1 MSIFKKQNK
10 NFGEK
15 KKSLAT
21 FSFCPTLL
29 AVLFVFLCSSAFGQ
43 EGNWMPLPE
52 PTPVKPK
59 VYSPK
64 PEATPAKPVYS
75 PKPMATPAPV
85 ATPAPRAKRRVE
97 NTSEA
102 PAEKTIGVDQ
112 RINISLCISSGKFQ
126 VNAWDRNEVRAFVDS
141 GSSVGFKVLKTNPA
155 SNKPAWVEVL
165 GYDPQKNKELDLDE
179 CLEGNIQLDVPFDT
193 ILNVKGK
200 ESDISIDSISI
211 ARIENVSGDINL
223 SNIKRAIQATTFEG
237 DITVERSSGGM
248 NLLTSAGKIVV
259 FDSSPNDVGETLRA
273 KSRSGAI
280 GLQNVSYNNLVI
292 SSLTGSLLFNG
303 ALESGGQYQFV
314 TTSGKIELTLPM
326 NTSCKVTAT
335 YGGEFETKIPFKDI
349 HNYSQSNIRK
359 VIALIGEG
367 EATLTVTTY
376 NGSILIKPNGKK

>member
-1 MSIFKKQNK
+1 MKSPKKNNK

-29 AVLFVFLCSSAFGQ
+29 VALFVFLCPLAFGQ
-43 EGNWMPLPE
+43 EGNWGPAPE
-52 PTPVKPK
+52 ATPVKPP
-59 VYSPK
+59 VTPK
-64 PEATPAKPVYS
+64 VYS
-75 PKPMATPAPV
+75 PKPMATPMPA
-85 ATPAPRAKRRVE
+85 ATPAPRAKRKVE
-97 NTSEA
+97 NTSEG

-112 RINISLCISSGKFQ
+112 KINISLCISSGKFQ
-126 VNAWDRNEVRAFVDS
+126 VNAWSRNEVRAFVDG
-141 GSSVGFKVLKTNPA
+141 GSSVGFKVLKSNPA
-155 SNKPAWVEVL
+155 SKNPSWVEVL

-200 ESDISIDSISI
+200 ESDITIDSISI
-211 ARIENVSGDINL
+211 ARIDNVSGNINL
-223 SNIKRAIQATTFEG
+223 SNIKRVVQATTFEG
-237 DITVERSSGGM
+237 DITVERSNGSM
-248 NLLTSAGKIVV
+248 NLLTTAGKIVV
-259 FDSSPNDVGETLRA
+259 FDSGPNDVGEIFRA

-280 GLQNVSYNNLVI
+280 GLQNVSYNNMVV
-292 SSLTGSLLFNG
+292 SSLTGSLVYNG
-303 ALESGGQYQFV
+303 ALETGGQYQFV

-376 NGSILIKPNGKK
+376 NGSILIKPSNKK